1 MAKLNS
7 VLDTFEPDNL
17 IAGTEV
23 PQLVKAIT
31 LKGAQGVVK
40 RGTVLGII
48 TATGLAVAVNNTNT
62 DGSQTANCIL
72 VKDVDATA
80 GNVVAEAYVSGLFNR
95 QTLIFGGDDTAA
107 DHEATLRQLGI
118 FLSDNIAY

>member
-1 MAKLNS
+1 MAELYTT
-7 VLDTFEPDNL
+7 LDTFTPDNL

-23 PQLVKAIT
+23 PQLVKAVS
-31 LKGAQGVVK
+31 LKAAQGVVK

-48 TATGLAVAVNNTNT
+48 SADGLAIPVNNAAA

-72 VKDVDATA
+72 VKDVDTTA

-95 QTLIFGGDDTAA
+95 QALIFGGDDTAV
-107 DHEATLRQLGI
+107 DHEAKLREIGI